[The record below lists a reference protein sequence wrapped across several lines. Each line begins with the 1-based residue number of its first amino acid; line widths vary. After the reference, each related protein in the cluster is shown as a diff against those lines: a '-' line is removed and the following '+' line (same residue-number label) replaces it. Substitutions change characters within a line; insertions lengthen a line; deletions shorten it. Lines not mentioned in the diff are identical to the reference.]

1 MRYQGRLIEWNDD
14 RGFGFIEPN
23 GGGERV
29 FLHVNSLRGARARP
43 VLGQVFNY
51 TLGKDERGRRRV
63 LIAETLPIAARRRA
77 AETRQGSSAWR
88 LQAGAVGLL
97 VQAVLAVLS
106 GIPTALLSAL
116 AVMNLLAFGAYWLD
130 KRAARAGAQRTPE
143 NHLHLFALL
152 GGWPAGLIAQRWLR
166 HKSLKQ
172 PFQALFW
179 ITVVVNFALLIA
191 LVSPQG
197 QAALRGFLGANS

>member
-29 FLHVNSLRGARARP
+29 FLHIKSVRGAGARP
-43 VLGQVFNY
+43 VLGQVLNY
-51 TLGKDERGRRRV
+51 TLGKDERGRPRV
-63 LIAETLPIAARRRA
+63 VIAETLPLAARRRA

-88 LQAGAVGLL
+88 LQAGVAGLL
-97 VQAVLAVLS
+97 GQGVLAVLS
-106 GIPTALLSAL
+106 GFPAALLALL
-116 AVMNLLAFGAYWLD
+116 AVMNLLAYGAYWLD

-143 NHLHLFALL
+143 NHLHLLALL
-152 GGWPAGLIAQRWLR
+152 GGWPAGLIAQRRLR

-179 ITVVVNFALLIA
+179 TTVAINLALLVTLA
-191 LVSPQG
+191 SPQG
-197 QAALRGFLGANS
+197 QAALLGFLEAST